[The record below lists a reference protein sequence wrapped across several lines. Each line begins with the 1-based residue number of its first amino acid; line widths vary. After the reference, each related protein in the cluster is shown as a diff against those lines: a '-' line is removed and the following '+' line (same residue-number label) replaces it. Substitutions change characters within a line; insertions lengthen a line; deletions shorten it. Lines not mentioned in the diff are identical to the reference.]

1 MATRPTKN
9 NVAKAGIA
17 CPGGRKTASNGT
29 KISK

>member
-17 CPGGRKTASNGT
+17 RPGSCKTASNGA